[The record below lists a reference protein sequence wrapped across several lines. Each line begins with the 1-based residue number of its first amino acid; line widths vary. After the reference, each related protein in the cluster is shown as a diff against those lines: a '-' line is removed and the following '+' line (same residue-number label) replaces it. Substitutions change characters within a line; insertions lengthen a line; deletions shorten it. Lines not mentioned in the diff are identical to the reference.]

1 MTEYT
6 LIYNDI
12 SLLHLAVPNL
22 ICLIFFFL
30 IFLMERKHI
39 TGSMEILVVHFFFF
53 QDACSLIKQG
63 EIFKTIEV
71 MQPSNIYEN
80 SWFTSVTEV
89 INNDLLV

>member
-22 ICLIFFFL
+22 ICLIFFFFN
-30 IFLMERKHI
+30 ISYGEKTHYWI
-39 TGSMEILVVHFFFF
+39 NGNTCGSFFFF